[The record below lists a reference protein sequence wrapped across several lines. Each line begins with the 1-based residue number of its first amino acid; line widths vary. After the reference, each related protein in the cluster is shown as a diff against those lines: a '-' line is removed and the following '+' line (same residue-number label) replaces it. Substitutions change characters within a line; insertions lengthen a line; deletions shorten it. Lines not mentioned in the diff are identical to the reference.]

1 MIKLSLFEKG
11 IAFVSLT
18 LLVQLA
24 FVLALALLL
33 RHSHE
38 QVQHERSVRE
48 IISQLNKLSGTVDNA
63 SVGLTQQVM
72 SPDAPDSEEFRRS
85 YKQYLDKI
93 PEQMQKLETLTK
105 GTRRY
110 KEMMELSETIGS
122 GLQAIDK
129 FRTAAIS
136 HSPQRDYL
144 AMVLKDVLLTK
155 TRQVNGLLESFE
167 FDQQAEVKAE
177 SQSYDAVLYFLGLG
191 VFANVL
197 LAIFLM
203 VAFTRGIAAKVDRIR
218 SNSVRL
224 SAGVPLQAPL
234 EDAHDELGQLDSSFH
249 EMAEFLSQSIR
260 REQALITNAVDVIL
274 SLDKTGICLDVN
286 PAVAVVFGISP
297 EMIIGRRFL
306 DIMNDENSET
316 TLDSLLR
323 ATDQTELVETENQMK
338 KKDGS
343 MIECE
348 WSARWSPE
356 DNALFC
362 VIHDISQR
370 KQIERLKRDFVS
382 MVSHDLRAPLSS
394 IQLIMQN
401 TVRGLYGALPDA
413 ANERIT
419 MATQSIE
426 RLISLVNGL
435 LSMEKLE
442 SGELELDF
450 VGIRADQVVVPAVHL
465 MQGLASKQG
474 LELTVDEHSN
484 PYFYGDAERLI
495 QVLVNLL
502 SNAIKFSINS
512 TPVKVSVTDSG
523 NAVRFT
529 VADQGRGVPAGLESK
544 IFDRFQQVEASDE
557 SKLGG
562 SGLGL
567 SICKAIVERHGGT
580 IGVHSNNGQ
589 GSVFWF
595 ELPTSSSDD
604 LESDNDV

>member
-11 IAFVSLT
+11 IAFVSIT
-18 LLVQLA
+18 LLVQLG

-38 QVQHERSVRE
+38 QVQHERTVRE

-93 PEQMQKLETLTK
+93 PEQMRTLETLTK

-167 FDQQAEVKAE
+167 YDQQAEVKAE

-218 SNSVRL
+218 ANSVRL

-306 DIMNDENSET
+306 DIMKDENSET

-323 ATDQTELVETENQMK
+323 AIDQTELVETENQMK
-338 KKDGS
+338 RKDGTV
-343 MIECE
+343 IECA
-348 WSARWSPE
+348 WSARWSAE
-356 DNALFC
+356 DKALFC

-370 KQIERLKRDFVS
+370 KQVERLKRDFVS

-401 TVRGLYGALPDA
+401 AVRGLYGTLPDA

-450 VGIRADQVVVPAVHL
+450 VGIHVDEVVVPAVHL

-474 LELTVDEHSN
+474 LELTVREHSN

-502 SNAIKFSINS
+502 SNAIKFSPDN
-512 TPVKVSVTDSG
+512 TPVEVSVTDLG
-523 NAVRFT
+523 NAVRFA
-529 VADQGRGVPAGLESK
+529 VADKGRGVPAGLETK
-544 IFDRFQQVEASDE
+544 IFDRFQQVEASDD

-580 IGVHSNNGQ
+580 IGVQSNNGQ

-595 ELPTSSSDD
+595 ELPTASADD
-604 LESDNDV
+604 SEADDDV

>member
-11 IAFVSLT
+11 IGFVSIT

-38 QVQHERSVRE
+38 QVQHERNVRE
-48 IISQLNKLSGTVDNA
+48 IISQLNKLSGMVDNA

-72 SPDAPDSEEFRRS
+72 APDPPYSEEFKRS

-93 PEQMQKLETLTK
+93 PEQMQRLETLTK

-110 KEMMELSETIGS
+110 KDMIELSETIGS

-129 FRTAAIS
+129 FRMAAIS

-167 FDQQAEVKAE
+167 YDQQAEVKAE

-197 LAIFLM
+197 LALFLM

-234 EDAHDELGQLDSSFH
+234 ENAHDELGQLDSSFH
-249 EMAEFLSQSIR
+249 EMAEFLSESIR

-274 SLDKTGICLDVN
+274 SLDKSGICIDVN

-306 DIMNDENSET
+306 DIMKDEDRET

-323 ATDQTELVETENQMK
+323 ATGQNDLVETENQMK
-338 KKDGS
+338 RKDGS
-343 MIECE
+343 MIECA
-348 WSARWSPE
+348 WSARWSAE

-370 KQIERLKRDFVS
+370 KQVERLKRDFVS

-401 TVRGLYGALPDA
+401 AVRGIYGTLPDA

-419 MATQSIE
+419 MATGSIE

-442 SGELELDF
+442 SGEIELNF
-450 VGIRADQVVVPAVHL
+450 VGIRADEIVVPAVHL

-474 LELTVDEHSN
+474 LQLAIADHNN

-502 SNAIKFSINS
+502 SNAIKFSPEHG
-512 TPVKVSVTDSG
+512 PVEVSVTDVG
-523 NAVRFT
+523 NAIRFA
-529 VADQGRGVPAGLESK
+529 VADKGRGVPAGLEAK
-544 IFDRFQQVEASDE
+544 IFERFQQVNASDDT
-557 SKLGG
+557 KLGG

-580 IGVHSNNGQ
+580 IGVASNNGQ

-595 ELPTSSSDD
+595 ELPNAISGDSEDD
-604 LESDNDV
+604 EDV